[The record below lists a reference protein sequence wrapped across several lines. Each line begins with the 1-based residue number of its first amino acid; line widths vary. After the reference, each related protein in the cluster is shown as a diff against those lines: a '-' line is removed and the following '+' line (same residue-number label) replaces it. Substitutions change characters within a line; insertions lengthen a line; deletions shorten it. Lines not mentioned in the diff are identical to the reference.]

1 MRREVVVVGDRETVT
16 GFSLAGV
23 ARGYVH
29 SSREETLRVIRGLL
43 AEEGVGLLLLTHR
56 VAEELGE
63 ELRRMLRGKGP
74 FPMVLRI
81 PDRTGYRPERDELEE
96 MVKRTVG
103 AEVVLRR
110 EEE

>member
-1 MRREVVVVGDRETVT
+1 MKREVVVVGERETVT
-16 GFSLAGV
+16 GFALAGV
-23 ARGYVH
+23 GRAYLH
-29 SSREETLRVIRGLL
+29 SSREETLRLLRGLL
-43 AEEGVGLLLLTHR
+43 REEGVGLLLVTHR

-63 ELRRMLRGKGP
+63 EWRRMVREKGP

-96 MVKRTVG
+96 MVRRTVG
-103 AEVVLRR
+103 AEVVVRR

>member
-1 MRREVVVVGDRETVT
+1 MRREVVVVGERETVV
-16 GFSLAGV
+16 GFALAGV
-23 ARGYVH
+23 SRVYLH
-29 SSREETLRVIRGLL
+29 SSKEETLKLL
-43 AEEGVGLLLLTHR
+43 RDLLKEEKVGLILLTHR

-63 ELRRMLRGKGP
+63 EFERMVREKGP

-81 PDRTGYRPERDELEE
+81 PDGRGYRPERDELEE